1 MRITVRY
8 SGLHGLL
15 SVFRQPLNPLD
26 MPLLLVLNSGQLQ
39 IDCKGFG
46 SQMSG
51 QEAQA
56 GP

>member
-56 GP
+56 SP